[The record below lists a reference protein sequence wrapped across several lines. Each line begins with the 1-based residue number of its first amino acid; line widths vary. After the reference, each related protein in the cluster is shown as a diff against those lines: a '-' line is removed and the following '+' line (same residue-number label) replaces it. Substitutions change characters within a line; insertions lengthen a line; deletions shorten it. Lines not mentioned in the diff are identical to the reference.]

1 MEALTEHWK
10 LCRVSMNLWF
20 MIRGNCDFLSAV
32 NMLNINFNCMA
43 LLMWKA
49 NLHESVL
56 TLVLFLMWTILIVF
70 TEFVSIL
77 LLFHILV
84 FLGCEA
90 RGIFRTWTEP
100 ASLALEGDV
109 LTTGLPRKSHTG
121 ICVKIKLQP
130 QSHWEGLELYLFL
143 LNTVY
148 KLILKSSLF

>member
-1 MEALTEHWK
+1 MQSVNESLVYDQRK
-10 LCRVSMNLWF
+10 LW
-20 MIRGNCDFLSAV
+20 LSLCSQHAEYQFQLHGIIDV
-32 NMLNINFNCMA
+32 KSKPTWICLNIGF
-43 LLMWKA
+43 
-49 NLHESVL
+49 V
-56 TLVLFLMWTILIVF
+56 LMWTILIVF

-121 ICVKIKLQP
+121 ICVKLKLQP

>member
-1 MEALTEHWK
+1 
-10 LCRVSMNLWF
+10 
-20 MIRGNCDFLSAV
+20 
-32 NMLNINFNCMA
+32 
-43 LLMWKA
+43 
-49 NLHESVL
+49 
-56 TLVLFLMWTILIVF
+56 MWTILKVF

-90 RGIFRTWTEP
+90 RGIFSTGTEP

-109 LTTGLPRKSHTG
+109 LTTGLPRKSQTG
-121 ICVKIKLQP
+121 IC
-130 QSHWEGLELYLFL
+130 HWEGLQLYLFL